1 MNTIDEPASR
11 VESPAEAP
19 LQAASQDIWEQKYH
33 LRGRLGKPVERNIDH
48 CYQRIAD
55 TIDDSMANI
64 LRKLYEADITL
75 KSGAA
80 IGYEFSTLRPRGAHV
95 TSAGAQTSGLL
106 SFPLTQAELEVE
118 GLDSANSK
126 QVIWCDWSQFSVRWR
141 HGRLSQQQNEL
152 DSF

>member
-1 MNTIDEPASR
+1 MNTIDESISR
-11 VESPAEAP
+11 VEIPAEAL
-19 LQAASQDIWEQKYH
+19 LQAASQDIWEQEYQ
-33 LRGRLGKPVERNIDH
+33 LRGRPGKPVERDTDH
-48 CYQRIAD
+48 RHQRIAD

-64 LRKLYEADITL
+64 LRKLYEVDITL
-75 KSGAA
+75 KSGAG

-95 TSAGAQTSGLL
+95 TSAGAQTSWLL
-106 SFPLTQAELEVE
+106 SFPLTQADPEVE

-141 HGRLSQQQNEL
+141 HGRLSKQQNEM